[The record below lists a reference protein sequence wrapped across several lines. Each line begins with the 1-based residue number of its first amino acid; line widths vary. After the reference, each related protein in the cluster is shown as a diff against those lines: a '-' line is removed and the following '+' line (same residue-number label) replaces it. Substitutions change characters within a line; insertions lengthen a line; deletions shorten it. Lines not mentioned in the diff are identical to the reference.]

1 MNRSVTHAPC
11 IGTQRP
17 QRGFTMV
24 EALVA
29 LVVLA
34 IGLLGIAALYLD
46 SLRAGRTAIYRTQA
60 VNLAA
65 DMADRIRANRVA
77 GTAYTVALGAAG
89 TAPTACNTELL
100 GCTPAQVAA
109 DDVFRWKQELQGGD
123 DGSGNT
129 ILGALPEGDGSI
141 AVTAG
146 TPNVYVITVQWT
158 ETGQDT
164 PASYS
169 LRLET

>member
-1 MNRSVTHAPC
+1 MKIRSIHRISRHA
-11 IGTQRP
+11 GDL

-65 DMADRIRANRVA
+65 DLADSIRSNRMATEQYEADFDEDPVLVDTCLTTA
-77 GTAYTVALGAAG
+77 GCSAAELAATDLALWKAAIAQALPGGEGQVVVNDPVAAG
-89 TAPTACNTELL
+89 EPTTYVLTVRWNEVGENVPVAFQL
-100 GCTPAQVAA
+100 G
-109 DDVFRWKQELQGGD
+109 F
-123 DGSGNT
+123 GS
-129 ILGALPEGDGSI
+129 
-141 AVTAG
+141 
-146 TPNVYVITVQWT
+146 
-158 ETGQDT
+158 
-164 PASYS
+164 
-169 LRLET
+169 